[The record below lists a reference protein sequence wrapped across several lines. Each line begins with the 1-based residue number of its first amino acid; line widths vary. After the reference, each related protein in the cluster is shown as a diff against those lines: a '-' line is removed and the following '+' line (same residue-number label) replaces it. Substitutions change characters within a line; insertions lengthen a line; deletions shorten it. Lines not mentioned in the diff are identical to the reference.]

1 MTQWDTKDPSTPK
14 VLAKIWQITGCNK
27 DGPRYLKLILTCMA
41 FRAWYRKSKVDHE
54 SRHNSGY
61 LCFGRTWTPNCWH
74 QVSFWGTPKNLGYY
88 SDAANMNNY
97 WGTLSASYFT
107 VVNHN
112 FTQTTIEVKCSTISY
127 AMRAIWTNH
136 QHCRYLDKCHLNPSY
151 ILYNRG
157 TSLTCNCHNLIR
169 IVFLPTLCLNH
180 FL

>member
-1 MTQWDTKDPSTPK
+1 MHSFQSVISQIESWPWKQTQFWISLLRKD
-14 VLAKIWQITGCNK
+14 L
-27 DGPRYLKLILTCMA
+27 
-41 FRAWYRKSKVDHE
+41 
-54 SRHNSGY
+54 
-61 LCFGRTWTPNCWH
+61 WTPNCWH

-97 WGTLSASYFT
+97 WGTLSASYFA

-136 QHCRYLDKCHLNPSY
+136 QHCRYLDKCHLNPAY